1 MLNVIEMKIR
11 LGPSGIPISC
21 ECNSSLEGVKKVAE
35 LGLSAMEISF
45 THGIHMSLATAKEVG
60 KVAKGLDIELSIH
73 VPYFVNLASIDKKI
87 IEDSKKRIIDS
98 LERGVA
104 MEATV
109 VAVHAG
115 YYGNEKTKSTQMI
128 FEACKEITEHIE
140 KNDWN
145 IDFGLETMGKQK
157 SWGTLE
163 EIIDVCKKLKHL
175 IPYLDAA
182 HLYALHGG
190 QVNFKDVFDKLEV
203 LKLKKIHS
211 HFSGI
216 KYSLVGIGRG
226 NEKQHVPM
234 EMAGPDFEDYAKEVL
249 RRKKDITIISESP
262 ILEIDSL
269 AMKETFEKLG
279 YIF

>member
-1 MLNVIEMKIR
+1 MKIR
-11 LGPSGIPISC
+11 LGPSGIPLSC
-21 ECNSSLEGVKKVAE
+21 KCSSSIDGIKKVAE
-35 LGLSAMEISF
+35 LNLKAFEVSF
-45 THGIHMSLATAKEVG
+45 THGIHMSLETAREVG
-60 KVAKGLDIELSIH
+60 KVAKDMDVELSIH
-73 VPYFVNLASIDKKI
+73 VPYFINLASETKKI

-104 MEATV
+104 MGATV
-109 VAVHAG
+109 VVAHAG
-115 YYGNEKTKSTQMI
+115 YYGKDKDRANQMV

-140 KNDWN
+140 KHGWS

-157 SWGTLE
+157 SWGTLD
-163 EIIDVCKKLKHL
+163 EIINVCKKLKHL

-182 HLYALHGG
+182 HLYALGGG
-190 QVNFKDVFDKLEV
+190 QVDYKKVFDKLEV
-203 LKLKKIHS
+203 LNLNKLHS

-234 EMAGPDFEDYAKEVL
+234 KMAGPDFEEYAKEIL
-249 RRKKDITIISESP
+249 KRNTDITIISESP

-269 AMKETFEKLG
+269 AMKEIFEKLG
-279 YIF
+279 YRF

>member
-1 MLNVIEMKIR
+1 MKIR
-11 LGPSGIPISC
+11 LGTSGIPISSKG
-21 ECNSSLEGVKKVAE
+21 NSTIDGIKRIAE
-35 LGLSAMEISF
+35 LKLDALEVSF

-60 KVAKGLDIELSIH
+60 KVANNLDIELSIH
-73 VPYFVNLASIDKKI
+73 VPYYINLASEDKKI

-104 MEATV
+104 MDATV
-109 VAVHAG
+109 VAAHAG
-115 YYGNEKTKSTQMI
+115 YYGKDKIKSTQMV
-128 FEACKEITEHIE
+128 FEACKEIAEHIE
-140 KNDWN
+140 KKGWN

-157 SWGTLE
+157 SWGTLD
-163 EIIDVCKKLKHL
+163 EIIDVCKKLNHL

-190 QVNFKDVFDKLEV
+190 QINYKEIFDKLEV

-234 EMAGPDFEDYAKEVL
+234 KVAGPDFENYAKEIL
-249 RRKKDITIISESP
+249 RRGIDITIISESP

-269 AMKETFEKLG
+269 YMKEVLEKLG
-279 YIF
+279 YKF

>member
-1 MLNVIEMKIR
+1 MKIH

-21 ECNSSLEGVKKVAE
+21 DCDSSIEGVKKVAE

-45 THGIHMSLATAKEVG
+45 THGIHMSLGTAKEVG
-60 KVAKGLDIELSIH
+60 KVAKNLDVELSIH
-73 VPYFVNLASIDKKI
+73 VPYFVNLASETEKI
-87 IEDSKKRIIDS
+87 IKDSKRRIIDS

-104 MEATV
+104 MGATV

-115 YYGNEKTKSTQMI
+115 YYGKDKERANQMVL
-128 FEACKEITEHIE
+128 EACKEISERID
-140 KNDWN
+140 NNGWD

-157 SWGTLE
+157 SWGTLD
-163 EIIDVCKKLKHL
+163 EIINVCKKVKHV

-190 QVNFKDVFDKLEV
+190 QVDYKKIFDKLEV
-203 LKLKKIHS
+203 LNLKKIHS

-226 NEKQHVPM
+226 NEKNHVPM
-234 EMAGPDFEDYAKEVL
+234 KEAGPDFIDYAKEIL
-249 RRKKDITIISESP
+249 KRKFDITIISESP

-269 AMKETFEKLG
+269 LMREIFEKLG
-279 YIF
+279 YKF

>member
-1 MLNVIEMKIR
+1 MKIR

-21 ECNSSLEGVKKVAE
+21 ENGNSIDGIKKVAE

-45 THGIHMSLATAKEVG
+45 THGIHMSLETAKDVG
-60 KVAKGLDIELSIH
+60 KVAKDLDVELSIH
-73 VPYFVNLASIDKKI
+73 VPYYINLASETKKI

-104 MEATV
+104 MEADV

-115 YYGNEKTKSTQMI
+115 YYGKDKDTATKMI
-128 FEACKEITEHIE
+128 FEACEEISNFIE
-140 KNDWN
+140 KKGWS

-157 SWGTLE
+157 SWGTLD
-163 EIIDVCKKLKHL
+163 EIINVCKKLKHL

-182 HLYALHGG
+182 HLYALQGG
-190 QVNFKDVFDKLEV
+190 QIDYKKIFDKLEV
-203 LKLKKIHS
+203 LKLNKYHS

-226 NEKQHVPM
+226 NERNHVPM
-234 EMAGPDFEDYAKEVL
+234 KMAGPDFEDYAKEIL
-249 RRKKDITIISESP
+249 KRNKDITIISESP

-269 AMKETFEKLG
+269 AMKETLEKLG
-279 YIF
+279 YRF

>member
-1 MLNVIEMKIR
+1 MKIR
-11 LGPSGIPISC
+11 LGPSGIPLSC
-21 ECNSSLEGVKKVAE
+21 KCSSSIDGIKKVAE

-45 THGIHMSLATAKEVG
+45 THGIHMSLETAREVG
-60 KVAKGLDIELSIH
+60 KVAKALDVELSIH
-73 VPYFVNLASIDKKI
+73 VPYYINLASEDKKI

-104 MEATV
+104 MGATV
-109 VAVHAG
+109 VAAHAG
-115 YYGNEKTKSTQMI
+115 YYGKDKGRANQMV

-140 KNDWN
+140 KHGWD

-157 SWGTLE
+157 SWGTLD
-163 EIIDVCKKLKHL
+163 EIINVCKKLRHL

-182 HLYALHGG
+182 HLYALEGG
-190 QVNFKDVFDKLEV
+190 QIDYKKIFDKLEV
-203 LKLKKIHS
+203 LKLNKLHS

-234 EMAGPDFEDYAKEVL
+234 KMAGPDFEGYAKEIL
-249 RRKKDITIISESP
+249 KRNKDITIISESP

-279 YIF
+279 YRF

>member
-1 MLNVIEMKIR
+1 MKIR

-21 ECNSSLEGVKKVAE
+21 KCNSSIDGIKKVAE

-45 THGIHMSLATAKEVG
+45 THGIHMSLETAKEVG
-60 KVAKGLDIELSIH
+60 KVAKDIDVELSIH
-73 VPYFVNLASIDKKI
+73 VPYYINLASETKKI

-104 MEATV
+104 MGATV
-109 VAVHAG
+109 VAAHAG
-115 YYGNEKTKSTQMI
+115 YYGKDKERANQMV
-128 FEACKEITEHIE
+128 FEACKEIIEHIE
-140 KNDWN
+140 KHGWS

-157 SWGTLE
+157 SWGTLD
-163 EIIDVCKKLKHL
+163 EIIKMCEKLKHL
-175 IPYLDAA
+175 TPYLDAA
-182 HLYALHGG
+182 HLYALGGG
-190 QVNFKDVFDKLEV
+190 QVNYKEVFDKLEA
-203 LKLKKIHS
+203 LNLEKIHS

-234 EMAGPDFEDYAKEVL
+234 KMADPDFEGYAKEIL
-249 RRKKDITIISESP
+249 KRNKDITIISESP

-269 AMKETFEKLG
+269 AMKETFKKLG
-279 YIF
+279 YKF

>member
-1 MLNVIEMKIR
+1 MKIR
-11 LGPSGIPISC
+11 LGPSGIPLSC
-21 ECNSSLEGVKKVAE
+21 KTGNSIDGIRKVSE
-35 LGLSAMEISF
+35 LGLDAMEISF
-45 THGIHMSLATAKEVG
+45 THGIHMSLETAREVG
-60 KVAKGLDIELSIH
+60 KVAKDLDVELSIH
-73 VPYFVNLASIDKKI
+73 VPYFINLASETKKI

-104 MEATV
+104 MGATV
-109 VAVHAG
+109 VAAHAG
-115 YYGNEKTKSTQMI
+115 YYGKNKDRANQMV

-140 KNDWN
+140 EHGWN
-145 IDFGLETMGKQK
+145 IEFGLETMGKQK
-157 SWGTLE
+157 SWGTLD
-163 EIIDVCKKLKHL
+163 EIINVCKRLRHL

-182 HLYALHGG
+182 HLYALGGG
-190 QVNFKDVFDKLEV
+190 QVNYKEVFDKLEV
-203 LKLKKIHS
+203 LKLNKLHS

-234 EMAGPDFEDYAKEVL
+234 KMAGPDFESYAKEIL
-249 RRKKDITIISESP
+249 KRNKDITIISESP

-279 YIF
+279 YKF